1 MAEKILKPVNAK
13 FSMLHGIIIRSTIES
28 GKMIGVTL
36 PDLDDRFHVIG
47 PRDVKGSN
55 IVRILDDTMP
65 LFAASQISYQGQ
77 PLLALFGPDTET
89 VEVKAREI
97 EFDFQLPSADPSI
110 ASSSSLRTHSPI
122 LYSWGNAEQLMK
134 EATSVVER
142 TYTDK
147 EENTS
152 EYIVSFVRAIPSEDT
167 ITIEVPT
174 QWPHHVRE
182 TVAEVCGK
190 QKKKIIVVPG
200 PYFSI
205 KDEKLIYP
213 SMLACIA
220 ALATIKSKK
229 PVQMASRFPT
239 YKPKV
244 TIARRTALDTNKK
257 PFAETVTVVVDQG
270 AFPFFSSEMFRHFL
284 TGLIPLY
291 SLQAFSVKV
300 NFIASDHPPAHFY
313 GDLGYSSALFSTEA
327 HASTLAGET
336 QMNPANWRL
345 KHYTEYPERNSIITT
360 PPSAKLRDIIGELC
374 TQADFARH
382 SAVYEL
388 QRKVKKPLST
398 FLNYSRGVGIA
409 CSAGISG
416 FSSTFSLSQQYNISI
431 TLESNNKVL
440 INTSFYP
447 TPKVTTLWKGIISKE
462 LGLERENIA
471 FCCANTAEMVDS
483 GPNVLCQDIE
493 RASFMINRCCTA
505 IKSKRF
511 QEPLPI
517 TESVFSRSA
526 ITNPN
531 VLFSSG
537 SWGALILE
545 LEVNTI
551 SLEVEIRQIWCNIAF
566 SQIFD
571 RKLLIGKLRHII
583 MMSLHECGAVFSYG
597 KDREPSVIITV
608 TDQAGM
614 SSPGAVDSALRGMIL
629 AAYSSA
635 LSQALNSEVCSLP
648 VKGDNIIQYVRKS
661 E

>member
-1 MAEKILKPVNAK
+1 MAEKISKPVNAK

-28 GKMIGVTL
+28 GKILGVTL
-36 PDLDDRFHVIG
+36 PNLDNRFHVVG

-65 LFAASQISYQGQ
+65 LFTTSKISFQGQ
-77 PLLALFGPDTET
+77 PLLALFGPDAET

-97 EFDFQLPSADPSI
+97 EFDFQLPSTDPSVVG
-110 ASSSSLRTHSPI
+110 SSSLRNHSPI
-122 LYSWGNAEQLMK
+122 IYSWGDAAQLIK
-134 EATSVVER
+134 EAASIVEF

-152 EYIVSFVRAIPSEDT
+152 EHIVSFVRATPSEEN

-182 TVAEVCGK
+182 TVSEVCGK
-190 QKKKIIVVPG
+190 PKKKIIVIPT

-213 SMLACIA
+213 SILAGIA
-220 ALATIKSKK
+220 ALASIKSKK
-229 PVQMASRFPT
+229 PVQIASRFPT
-239 YKPKV
+239 FKPKV
-244 TIARRTALDTNKK
+244 TITRKTALDANKK
-257 PFAETVTVVVDQG
+257 PFAETVTVVADQG
-270 AFPFFSSEMFRHFL
+270 AFQLFSSEMCRHFL
-284 TGLIPLY
+284 AGLIPLY
-291 SLQAFSVKV
+291 SLQAFSITV

-327 HASTLAGET
+327 HASALARET

-345 KHYTEYPERNSIITT
+345 KYYAEYPERNTIITT
-360 PPSAKLRDIIGELC
+360 PPSAKLRDMIGEIC

-398 FLNYSRGVGIA
+398 FLNYSRGLGIA
-409 CSAGISG
+409 CGAGISG
-416 FSSTFSLSQQYNISI
+416 FSSTFSLTQQYNIAL

-440 INTSFYP
+440 VNTSFFP
-447 TPKVTTLWKGIISKE
+447 TSKVVSLWKGLIAKE
-462 LGLERENIA
+462 LGIERDTIS
-471 FCCANTAEMVDS
+471 FCCTNTSEMVDS

-493 RASFMINRCCTA
+493 RASFMITRCCTA
-505 IKSKRF
+505 IKTKRF

-517 TESVFSRSA
+517 TETVFSRSA

-537 SWGALILE
+537 SWGVIILE

-571 RKLLIGKLRHII
+571 RRLLIGKLRHII
-583 MMSLHECGAVFSYG
+583 MMSLHECGAVFGYG
-597 KDREPSVIITV
+597 KNREPSLKITV
-608 TDQAGM
+608 TDQAGT
-614 SSPGAVDSALRGMIL
+614 SSPGTIDSALRGMIL

-635 LSQALNSEVCSLP
+635 LSQALNSEVCALP
-648 VKGDNIIQYVRKS
+648 VKGDNIIQYVR
-661 E
+661 

>member
-1 MAEKILKPVNAK
+1 MAEKNSKPVNAK
-13 FSMLHGIIIRSTIES
+13 FNMLHGIIIRSTIES
-28 GKMIGVTL
+28 GKILGVTL
-36 PDLDDRFHVIG
+36 PELDNRFHVIG

-65 LFAASQISYQGQ
+65 LFTASRISYQGQ
-77 PLLALFGPDTET
+77 PLLALFGPDAET

-97 EFDFQLPSADPSI
+97 EFDFQLPSTDPSI
-110 ASSSSLRTHSPI
+110 ESSSSLRTHSPI
-122 LYSWGNAEQLMK
+122 LYSWGDADQLMK
-134 EATSVVER
+134 DAAGFVEC
-142 TYTDK
+142 TYTDN
-147 EENTS
+147 EEKTS
-152 EYIVSFVRAIPSEDT
+152 EFIVSFVRAIPTDDA

-182 TVAEVCGK
+182 TVSEVCGK
-190 QKKKIIVVPG
+190 PKKKILVVPS

-213 SMLACIA
+213 SMLAGIA

-229 PVQMASRFPT
+229 PVQIASRFPT

-244 TIARRTALDTNKK
+244 TIVRKTALDANKK

-284 TGLIPLY
+284 AGLIPLY
-291 SLQAFSVKV
+291 ALQAFSVKV

-327 HASTLAGET
+327 HASALARET

-345 KHYTEYPERNSIITT
+345 KYYAEFAERNAMITT
-360 PPSAKLRDIIGELC
+360 PPSAKLRDIIGEIV
-374 TQADFARH
+374 TQSDFARH

-388 QRKVKKPLST
+388 QRKIKKPLST

-409 CSAGISG
+409 CGVGISG
-416 FSSTFSLSQQYNISI
+416 FSSTFSMAQQYSIAI

-440 INTSFYP
+440 VNTSFYP
-447 TPKVTTLWKGIISKE
+447 SPKVAILWKGLIAKE
-462 LGLERENIA
+462 LGLERDNIA
-471 FCCANTAEMVDS
+471 FCCTNTSEMIDS

-493 RASFMINRCCTA
+493 RASFMITRCCTA

-531 VLFSSG
+531 VMFSSG
-537 SWGALILE
+537 SWGVIILE

-583 MMSLHECGAVFSYG
+583 MMSLHECGSVFSYG
-597 KDREPSVIITV
+597 KNQEPSIKITV
-608 TDQAGM
+608 TDQAGTT
-614 SSPGAVDSALRGMIL
+614 SPGSVDSALRGMIL

-648 VKGDNIIQYVRKS
+648 VKGDNIIQYVNVR
-661 E
+661 